1 MPGQHAIQVALGGR
15 QSIYQLTAEGGRL
28 HKQRDIAV
36 KKLREIPGVSV
47 VEPKG
52 ALYCFP
58 KIDAEMYNIHDD
70 EKFMLDLLKSEKIL
84 MVQGTGFNYPTPDHF
99 RVVTL
104 PWASQLENAIER
116 LGNFLVDYHQH

>member
-1 MPGQHAIQVALGGR
+1 M
-15 QSIYQLTAEGGRL
+15 
-28 HKQRDIAV
+28 